1 MSGKRL
7 AATFGVLVGAGLL
20 TGCCLFSGNP
30 TVQIMASTTLARVG
44 ETVTFVAQATGGS
57 GSYAYVWKGAIG
69 QGPMG
74 TAAFQSAGEKMV
86 GVTVTDSCGRSSQ
99 QAQMYIVVTDDVFDA
114 LTGVWEGE
122 MAEPDG
128 DVFEVRLQL
137 FHRGNTLQGNAYHGG
152 RASIGT
158 GSIIGGQVMFQFPFW
173 YDTART
179 VVLIGTVNAAGNEM
193 KGTWGGTGCPTCTW
207 RVVKI

>member
-1 MSGKRL
+1 MGAKRIV
-7 AATFGVLVGAGLL
+7 AAFGVLVGAGLL
-20 TGCCLFSGNP
+20 AGCCVFSGNP
-30 TVQIMASTTLARVG
+30 GVRIMASTASARIG
-44 ETVTFVAQATGGS
+44 ETVTFVAEATGGS
-57 GSYAYVWKGAIG
+57 GSYTYVWVGAIG

-74 TAAFQSAGEKMV
+74 TAVFQSAGEKMA

-99 QAQMYIVVTDDVFDA
+99 QAQMYIAVTDDVFDA

-122 MAEPDG
+122 MVEPDG

-152 RASIGT
+152 RSSIGT
-158 GSIIGGQVMFQFPFW
+158 GSVIGDQVMFQFPFW
-173 YDTART
+173 FDATRT
-179 VVLIGTVNAAGNEM
+179 VVLIGTVGATGNEM